1 MFNKCFLSSFYIE
14 SYGGIYV
21 TLNFWFASF
30 SLSKVECYGR
40 EVSKVF
46 ICRQWRFRHMIYI
59 SKRRW
64 ENEFISLVFVFT
76 SGVIVIVGFGWW
88 QQKINKLNKINKKLL
103 IRKWCWLGFWT
114 SIHEILRSKVM
125 TQLWASKYLPDVCN
139 SNRCYIIDGNS
150 KSYNL
155 HYFWKKFNEIF

>member
-1 MFNKCFLSSFYIE
+1 
-14 SYGGIYV
+14 
-21 TLNFWFASF
+21 
-30 SLSKVECYGR
+30 
-40 EVSKVF
+40 
-46 ICRQWRFRHMIYI
+46 MIYI
-59 SKRRW
+59 LKRRW

-88 QQKINKLNKINKKLL
+88 QQKINKLNKINKESL

-114 SIHEILRSKVM
+114 SIHEILRSEVM
-125 TQLWASKYLPDVCN
+125 TQLWASKYLPGVCK